1 MKKKDI
7 VATFSI
13 VGYDPFTEELGI
25 AVQSKFIA
33 VGSVVPWAKA
43 GVGAIATQAYANP
56 AYGPEG
62 LRLLEQGNSPEEV
75 ANLLT
80 KNDPDKED
88 RQFGIIDAKG
98 RSVSF
103 TGQDCYQW
111 AGGTQ
116 GENYAVQGNIL
127 VNKET
132 VEAMGEE
139 FKKNQGCLAERLLA
153 SLEAAQSAGGDSR
166 GKQSAALYI
175 VKENGGYGG
184 LNDVFVDL
192 RVDDHVEP
200 IEELSRLYQLQQLYF
215 GETRPGDILT
225 VEGEVK
231 EKVVNSLI
239 AQGYLSST
247 APTDNKLYEALTAYI
262 HTENFEEREQE
273 QGKIDR
279 KILQFMSQ
287 QSKLAK

>member
-13 VGYDPFTEELGI
+13 IGYDPVTEEIGI

-75 ANLLT
+75 ADLLT

-98 RSVSF
+98 RSMSF

-111 AGGTQ
+111 AGDMQ

-132 VEAMGEE
+132 VEAMGQEYE
-139 FKKNQGCLAERLLA
+139 RNQGCLAERLLA

-175 VKENGGYGG
+175 VKEKGGYGG
-184 LNDVFVDL
+184 LNDVFIDL
-192 RVDDHVEP
+192 RVDDHVAP
-200 IEELSRLYQLQQLYF
+200 IEELIRLYQLQQLYF
-215 GETRPGDILT
+215 GETRPDDILT
-225 VEGEVK
+225 VEGKVK
-231 EKVVNSLI
+231 EKVMSSLI
-239 AQGYLSST
+239 AQGYLSAT
-247 APTDNKLYEALTAYI
+247 APTENKLYEALTTYI

-273 QGKIDR
+273 HGKIDR

-287 QSKLAK
+287 QSKLEN